1 MPSCEENKLFV
12 IERTMYN
19 IYIIYMCVSLY
30 LKLMKKMMVKI
41 RQTVE
46 IEIPM

>member
-19 IYIIYMCVSLY
+19 IYNIYVCFTL
-30 LKLMKKMMVKI
+30 LE
-41 RQTVE
+41 TNE
-46 IEIPM
+46 EDDGEN